1 MPARADGAGARKSLS
16 ETALPGDAGRGRRAI
31 RPHPAQLPQCRPSGV
46 SLADVISLR
55 ARLGVSTALV
65 IAAVVGV
72 STYLQA
78 RIVARAVEA
87 EALDAAAA
95 IALGVSADLGEHTQ
109 PPSTAEL
116 VDLLADYRKAV
127 PAVRSI
133 TVTLASPPAIV
144 AGTDAAAPPAA
155 LRLGARAVA
164 QAEPVTFA
172 DGPVGLHLVAVPLE
186 RQHQRYGAVVVAVG
200 MDALRRV
207 QDQSRQAALVFA
219 VVAILLLVLVLDRLT
234 RRFVHEPLAAVL
246 ATMSRASAGDL
257 AARAPRVRQDEI
269 GTVAEGLNG
278 LLERMGRF
286 NETLR
291 SEVLRAT
298 EELRNSNRALL
309 ATAQRLF
316 DARRELAQGQRLAL
330 AGQMAASVAHQVGT
344 PLNVISGY
352 VQLLKARQP
361 AGSGDAARLATIQEQ
376 IARVT
381 TIVQSL
387 LDRTRLPALTL
398 RPLAPGELV
407 AGLAELVRP
416 SLVGHGIEL
425 ELEVAPGL
433 PAVGADRCP
442 ARAGALEPRQ
452 QRGRRDAQ
460 RRAAAARGAA
470 APSRCRAGGGGLG
483 RRDHGRG
490 AARVFDP
497 LYTTKPPGKGT
508 GLGLPILREVVE
520 AHGGTVRLESRPG
533 EGTTALVCLPASAA
547 LA

>member
-1 MPARADGAGARKSLS
+1 M
-16 ETALPGDAGRGRRAI
+16 T
-31 RPHPAQLPQCRPSGV
+31 
-46 SLADVISLR
+46 SLR

-65 IAAVVGV
+65 IAAVVGL
-72 STYLQA
+72 STFLQA

-95 IALGVSADLGEHTQ
+95 IALGVSADLGEHVQAPTT
-109 PPSTAEL
+109 PEL
-116 VDLLADYRKAV
+116 VELLADYRKAV

-133 TVTLASPPAIV
+133 TVTAADPPGVV
-144 AGTDAAAPPAA
+144 AGSDTQAPPEA
-155 LRLGARAVA
+155 LRLGQQAVA
-164 QAEPVTFA
+164 RGEPVTFA

-186 RQHQRYGAVVVAVG
+186 RQHRRYGAVVVAVG

-207 QDQSRQAALVFA
+207 QDQSRQAAFLFA
-219 VVAILLLVLVLDRLT
+219 AVAIVLLAFGLDRLT
-234 RRFVHEPLAAVL
+234 RRFVHEPLAAVVS
-246 ATMSRASAGDL
+246 TMAHASAGDL
-257 AARAPRVRQDEI
+257 QARAPRVRRDEI

-291 SEVLRAT
+291 SEVARAT
-298 EELRNSNRALL
+298 EELRASNQALL

-352 VQLLKARQP
+352 VQLLRAKQP
-361 AGSGDAARLATIQEQ
+361 RDPADAARLATIQEQ

-387 LDRTRLPALTL
+387 LDRTRRPALTL

-407 AGLAELVRP
+407 SGLAELVQP
-416 SLVGHGIEL
+416 SLLGHGIEL
-425 ELEVAPGL
+425 SLEVAPGL
-433 PAVGADRCP
+433 PAVGADRAQLEQALLNLVSNAVDAMP
-442 ARAGALEPRQ
+442 RGGRLSLGARPHPLGVALVVADT
-452 QRGRRDAQ
+452 GD
-460 RRAAAARGAA
+460 GI
-470 APSRCRAGGGGLG
+470 APGELVK
-483 RRDHGRG
+483 
-490 AARVFDP
+490 VFDP
-497 LYTTKPPGKGT
+497 LYTTKPRGKGT

-520 AHGGTVRLESRPG
+520 AHGGTVELESRPG
-533 EGTTALVCLPASAA
+533 AGTTALVCLPAAEA
-547 LA
+547 RA

>member
-1 MPARADGAGARKSLS
+1 LS
-16 ETALPGDAGRGRRAI
+16 
-31 RPHPAQLPQCRPSGV
+31 
-46 SLADVISLR
+46 DVISLR

-65 IAAVVGV
+65 IAAVVGL
-72 STYLQA
+72 STFLQA
-78 RIVARAVEA
+78 RIVAQAVEA

-95 IALGVSADLGEHTQ
+95 IALGVSADLGEHVQAPTT
-109 PPSTAEL
+109 PEL
-116 VDLLADYRKAV
+116 VELLADYRKAV

-133 TVTLASPPAIV
+133 TVTAAAPPGIV
-144 AGTDAAAPPAA
+144 AGTDSQAPPEA
-155 LRLGARAVA
+155 LGLGQRAVA
-164 QAEPVTFA
+164 RGEPVTFA

-207 QDQSRQAALVFA
+207 QDQSRQAAFLFA
-219 VVAILLLVLVLDRLT
+219 AVAIVLLAFGLERLA
-234 RRFVHEPLAAVL
+234 RRFVHEPLAAVVS
-246 ATMSRASAGDL
+246 TMAHASAGDL
-257 AARAPRVRQDEI
+257 EARAPRVRQDEI

-291 SEVLRAT
+291 SEVARAT
-298 EELRNSNRALL
+298 EELRASNQALL

-352 VQLLKARQP
+352 VQLLRARQP
-361 AGSGDAARLATIQEQ
+361 KDSADAAKLATIQEQ

-387 LDRTRLPALTL
+387 LDRTRRPALTL

-407 AGLAELVRP
+407 SGLAELVRP
-416 SLVGHGIEL
+416 SLLGHGIEL
-425 ELEVAPGL
+425 SLDVAPGL
-433 PAVGADRCP
+433 PRVGADR
-442 ARAGALEPRQ
+442 AQLEQALLNLVSNAVDAMPGG
-452 QRGRRDAQ
+452 GRLSL
-460 RRAAAARGAA
+460 AARPHPAGVALVVA
-470 APSRCRAGGGGLG
+470 DTGNGIAPGELAK
-483 RRDHGRG
+483 
-490 AARVFDP
+490 VFDP

-520 AHGGTVRLESRPG
+520 AHGGTVELESRPG
-533 EGTTALVCLPASAA
+533 AGTTALVCLPAAEVPA
-547 LA
+547 

>member
-1 MPARADGAGARKSLS
+1 
-16 ETALPGDAGRGRRAI
+16 
-31 RPHPAQLPQCRPSGV
+31 
-46 SLADVISLR
+46 VISLR

-65 IAAVVGV
+65 IAAVVGL
-72 STYLQA
+72 STFFQA

-95 IALGVSADLGEHTQ
+95 IALGVSADLGEHVSE
-109 PPSTAEL
+109 PSAAEL

-133 TVTLASPPAIV
+133 TVTAASPPSIV
-144 AGTDAAAPPAA
+144 AGTDPQAPPAM
-155 LRLGARAVA
+155 LDLVTRAVA
-164 QAEPVTFA
+164 QNELVTFA

-207 QDQSRQAALVFA
+207 QDQTRQAAFLFA
-219 VVAILLLVLVLDRLT
+219 AVAIALLAFGLDRLT
-234 RRFVHEPLAAVL
+234 RRFVHEPLAKVVD
-246 ATMSRASAGDL
+246 TMAHASAGDL

-291 SEVLRAT
+291 SEVAQAT
-298 EELRNSNRALL
+298 EELRAANQALL

-316 DARRELAQGQRLAL
+316 DARRELAQSQRLAL

-352 VQLLKARQP
+352 VQLLRAKQA
-361 AGSGDAARLATIQEQ
+361 AGSPDAARLATIQEQ

-387 LDRTRLPALTL
+387 LDRTRRPALTL

-407 AGLAELVRP
+407 SGLAELVRP
-416 SLVGHGIEL
+416 TLLGHGIEL
-425 ELEVAPGL
+425 TLEVAPGL
-433 PAVGADRCP
+433 PAVGADR
-442 ARAGALEPRQ
+442 AQLEQALLNLVSNAV
-452 QRGRRDAQ
+452 DAMPGGGQ
-460 RRAAAARGAA
+460 LTLAAR
-470 APSRCRAGGGGLG
+470 PHEAGIALLVADSGPGIPAEEL
-483 RRDHGRG
+483 
-490 AARVFDP
+490 AKVFDP
-497 LYTTKPPGKGT
+497 LYTTKPRGKGT
-508 GLGLPILREVVE
+508 GLGLTILREVVE
-520 AHGGTVRLESRPG
+520 AHGGAVHLESRPG
-533 EGTTALVCLPASAA
+533 QGTTVLVCLPAAA
-547 LA
+547 AAVPA